1 MAGKGS
7 SRDASGADNAG
18 TDWHGKSLKLRQEEC
33 LRVAHVASRLDQE
46 RKPQNVYRNYGFRV
60 DSETAG
66 FLNGYTP
73 ARFETGIIENGTPT
87 TERIVPPKTGL
98 PSMNT
103 DLLARYGMNVLPA
116 PIRFVRL
123 STSGR
128 LETV

>member
-46 RKPQNVYRNYGFRV
+46 RRPQNVYRNYGFRV

-73 ARFETGIIENGTPT
+73 ARFETGSLKM
-87 TERIVPPKTGL
+87 ERQPPSASFRPKRACL
-98 PSMNT
+98 
-103 DLLARYGMNVLPA
+103 R
-116 PIRFVRL
+116 
-123 STSGR
+123 
-128 LETV
+128 

>member
-1 MAGKGS
+1 MAL
-7 SRDASGADNAG
+7 A
-18 TDWHGKSLKLRQEEC
+18 
-33 LRVAHVASRLDQE
+33 ASRLDQE

-87 TERIVPPKTGL
+87 TEGIVPPKTGL

-103 DLLARYGMNVLPA
+103 DLVARYGMNVLPGPDPLRPA
-116 PIRFVRL
+116 
-123 STSGR
+123 
-128 LETV
+128 EH